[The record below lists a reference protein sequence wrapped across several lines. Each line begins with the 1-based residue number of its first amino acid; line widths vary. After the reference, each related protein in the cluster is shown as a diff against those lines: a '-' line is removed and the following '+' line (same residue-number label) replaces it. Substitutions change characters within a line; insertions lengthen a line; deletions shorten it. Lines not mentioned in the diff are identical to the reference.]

1 MNNIILRNALID
13 DELLLYKW
21 RNINELVVLSSKQKK
36 VTFNEHKIWFR
47 KKIQDSNCKILIIQ
61 LNEEDIGLIRLE
73 KEDKINC
80 RISIYL
86 LPGHEGQGHG
96 YVALS
101 KVINSGIFN
110 CKSYF
115 AEVQNKNIPS
125 QKFFKKLG
133 FSISSTKD
141 KKSILFR
148 RNNLPV

>member
-1 MNNIILRNALID
+1 MNNIILRNASIN

-21 RNINELVVLSSKQKK
+21 RNITELVMLSSNQKK

-61 LNEEDIGLIRLE
+61 LNEKDIGLIRLE
-73 KEDKINC
+73 IEDKLNC

-86 LPGHEGQGHG
+86 LPGYEGQGHG

-101 KVINSGIFN
+101 QVINSGTFN
-110 CKSYF
+110 CKFYF
-115 AEVQNKNIPS
+115 AEVQNKNIQS

-133 FSISSTKD
+133 FSISSKKD
-141 KKSILFR
+141 KKSMLFR
-148 RNNLPV
+148 RNNLPA